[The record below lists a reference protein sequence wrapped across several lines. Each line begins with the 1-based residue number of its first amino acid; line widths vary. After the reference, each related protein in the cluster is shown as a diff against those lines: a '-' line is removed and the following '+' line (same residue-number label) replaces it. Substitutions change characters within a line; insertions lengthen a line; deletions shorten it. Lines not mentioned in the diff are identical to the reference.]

1 MKKTIGILAHVDAGK
16 TTLSDKLLYI
26 TGSVRTMG
34 QVNNKT
40 SNLDTNEIEKERGI
54 TIFADQSQFEYNGNT
69 YYFIDTPGHIDF
81 SPEAERSLMALD
93 YGILIVSGPDSVQSH
108 TTTLFNLLK
117 NYNIPVFIFINKADR
132 TDFNLANVI
141 ADIKSRLT
149 DNVVY
154 IDNIMDSAETVA
166 ENDEAFLDKYLLGD
180 YTQADVEKSLSD
192 LIKNRELYPILKGS
206 ALDDNSVKAFIDI
219 FDKLT
224 YTDYNENSD
233 FKAVAYKIRNADT
246 RLTFL
251 KCLSG
256 SINVKDE
263 LKFQQGEKINEI
275 RFYKGLKYEN
285 AMKAVAGDIF
295 AVTGLKTPVCGNIV
309 AVNNADIKPNDYY
322 LKSALEAGVS
332 ILDNTDVH
340 TVMKAFKVVESEEPS
355 LAVHFNSEN
364 SEILIYVM
372 GKIQLEVLQ
381 RQIKDRFN
389 ISVEFKPP
397 RVQYRET
404 IAKAVI
410 GYGHFEPMRHYAEV
424 RLRLEPGERGSGIT
438 YESLCDKERLAVH
451 WHKLIEKHI
460 YEKTHIGILTGS
472 PITDI
477 HIVLTDG
484 KDHLKHTEP
493 GDFREATYRAIRQ
506 GLEKAE
512 NVLLEPYYTIEIYTD
527 ADYIGR
533 VMSDIQRKRGTFAP
547 PLQKGNIVYLK
558 ARGPVSEFMDY
569 ASEFLAFTGGTGSL
583 NMFFDGYEPC
593 DEDIKNNVIAER
605 GYNKGADK
613 ANPSSSVFAAKGT
626 SFVAEWYE
634 CEEFMRTFR
643 EESI

>member
-16 TTLSDKLLYI
+16 TTLSDQLLYI

-40 SNLDTNEIEKERGI
+40 SNLDTNDIEKERGI
-54 TIFADQSQFEYNGNT
+54 TIFADQAQFDYNGNT

-81 SPEAERSLMALD
+81 SPEAERSLLALD
-93 YGILIVSGPDSVQSH
+93 YAILVVSGPDSVQSH
-108 TTTLFNLLK
+108 TTTLFNLLQR
-117 NYNIPVFIFINKADR
+117 YNIPTFIFVNKADR
-132 TDFNLANVI
+132 QDTNIDTVI
-141 ADIKSRLT
+141 DDIKSRLT
-149 DNVVY
+149 ENIIY
-154 IDNIMDSAETVA
+154 IDNIMDCAETVA
-166 ENDEAFLDKYLLGD
+166 ENSEEFLDKYLAGD
-180 YTQADVEKSLSD
+180 YTQLDIENTLSA
-192 LIKNRELYPILKGS
+192 LIKSRDIYPIIKGS
-206 ALDDNSVKAFIDI
+206 ALDDSSVTSFLEI

-224 YTDYNENSD
+224 FTNYDENAE
-233 FKAVAYKIRNADT
+233 FKAVVYKIRNIDT

-256 SINVKDE
+256 TLNVKDE
-263 LKFQQGEKINEI
+263 LKFDESEKINEI
-275 RFYKGLKYEN
+275 RFYKGLKFDS
-285 AMKAVAGDIF
+285 AKTAKAGDIF
-295 AVTGLKTPVCGNIV
+295 AVTGLKTPICGNTITLE
-309 AVNNADIKPNDYY
+309 NEDITSNAYY
-322 LKSALEAGVS
+322 LKSALEAGVN
-332 ILDNTDVH
+332 ILDDTDVH
-340 TVMKAFKVVESEEPS
+340 TVMKAFRLVESEEPS
-355 LAVHFNSEN
+355 LAVHFNSEAK
-364 SEILIYVM
+364 EILIYVM

-389 ISVEFKPP
+389 INIEFKPP

-404 IAKAVI
+404 ISKPVI

-424 RLRLEPGERGSGIT
+424 RFRLEPGPRGSGIT
-438 YESLCDKERLAVH
+438 YESVCDKERLATH

-506 GLEKAE
+506 GLEKAD

-527 ADYIGR
+527 SDFIGR
-533 VMSDIQRKRGTFAP
+533 VMSDIQRKRGTFEP
-547 PLQKGNIVYLK
+547 PMQKGNIVYLK

-569 ASEFLAFTGGTGSL
+569 NSEFLAFTGGTGSL

-593 DEDIKNNVIAER
+593 DDVIRDKVIEER
-605 GYNKGADK
+605 SYNKGADK

-634 CEEFMRTFR
+634 CEQYMRTFK
-643 EESI
+643 EEN

>member
-40 SNLDTNEIEKERGI
+40 SNLDTNDIEKERGI
-54 TIFADQSQFEYNGNT
+54 TIFADQAQFDYNGNT

-81 SPEAERSLMALD
+81 SPEAERSLFALD
-93 YGILIVSGPDSVQSH
+93 YAILVISGPDSVQSH

-117 NYNIPVFIFINKADR
+117 RYSIPTFIFVNKADR
-132 TDFNLANVI
+132 QDTNMDNVI
-141 ADIKSRLT
+141 EDIKSRLT
-149 DNVVY
+149 ENIVY
-154 IDNIMDSAETVA
+154 INNIMDCAETVA
-166 ENDEAFLDKYLLGD
+166 ENNDEFLDKYLSGE
-180 YTQADVEKSLSD
+180 YTQVDVENTLAK
-192 LIKNRELYPILKGS
+192 LIKLRDIYPIIKGS
-206 ALDDNSVKAFIDI
+206 AIDDNSVKSFLDI
-219 FDKLT
+219 FDRLT
-224 YTDYNENSD
+224 FTNYDENTD
-233 FKAVAYKIRNADT
+233 FKAVVYKIRNIDT

-256 SINVKDE
+256 RINVKDE
-263 LKFQQGEKINEI
+263 VKFENSEKINEI
-275 RFYKGLKYEN
+275 RFYTGLKFN
-285 AMKAVAGDIF
+285 SGKVAKAGDIF
-295 AVTGLKTPVCGNIV
+295 AVTGLKTPVCGNTIELE
-309 AVNNADIKPNDYY
+309 NTDIKSREYY
-322 LKSALEAGVS
+322 LKSALEAGVK

-340 TVMKAFKVVESEEPS
+340 RVMKVFKIVESEEPS
-355 LAVHFNSEN
+355 LSVHFDSEVK
-364 SEILIYVM
+364 EILIYVM

-381 RQIKDRFN
+381 RQIKDRFK
-389 ISVEFKPP
+389 IDIEFKPP

-404 IAKAVI
+404 ILKPVI

-424 RLRLEPGERGSGIT
+424 RFRLEPAPRGSGIT
-438 YESLCDKERLAVH
+438 YESICDKERLPSH

-506 GLEKAE
+506 GLEKAD
-512 NVLLEPYYTIEIYTD
+512 NVLLEPYYAIEIYTD
-527 ADYIGR
+527 SNFIGR
-533 VMSDIQRKRGTFAP
+533 VMSDIQRKRGTFEP
-547 PLQKGNIVYLK
+547 PLQKGSIVYLK

-569 ASEFLAFTGGTGSL
+569 NSEFLAFTGGTGSL

-593 DEDIKNNVIAER
+593 DNVIRDKVIEER
-605 GYNKGADK
+605 AYNKGADK
-613 ANPSSSVFAAKGT
+613 ENPSSSVFAAKGT

-634 CEEFMRTFR
+634 CEQYMRTFK
-643 EESI
+643 EEI

>member
-16 TTLSDKLLYI
+16 TTLSDQLLYI

-40 SNLDTNEIEKERGI
+40 SNLDTNDIEKERGI
-54 TIFADQSQFEYNGNT
+54 TIFADQAQFDYNGNT

-81 SPEAERSLMALD
+81 SPEAERSLLALD
-93 YGILIVSGPDSVQSH
+93 YAILVVSGPDSVQSH
-108 TTTLFNLLK
+108 TTTLFNLLQR
-117 NYNIPVFIFINKADR
+117 YNIPTFIFVNKADR
-132 TDFNLANVI
+132 QDTNIDTVI
-141 ADIKSRLT
+141 DDIKSRLT
-149 DNVVY
+149 ENIIY
-154 IDNIMDSAETVA
+154 IDNIMDCAETVA
-166 ENDEAFLDKYLLGD
+166 ENSEEFLDKYLAGD
-180 YTQADVEKSLSD
+180 YTQLDIENTLSA
-192 LIKNRELYPILKGS
+192 LIKSREIYPIIKGS
-206 ALDDNSVKAFIDI
+206 ALDDSSVTNFLEI

-224 YTDYNENSD
+224 FTNYDENAD
-233 FKAVAYKIRNADT
+233 FKAVVYKIRNIDT

-256 SINVKDE
+256 TLNVKDE
-263 LKFQQGEKINEI
+263 LKFDESEKINEI
-275 RFYKGLKYEN
+275 RFYKGLKFDSSQT
-285 AMKAVAGDIF
+285 AKAGDIF
-295 AVTGLKTPVCGNIV
+295 AVTGLKTPICGNTITFE
-309 AVNNADIKPNDYY
+309 NEDITSNAYY
-322 LKSALEAGVS
+322 LKSALEAGVN
-332 ILDNTDVH
+332 ILDDTDVH
-340 TVMKAFKVVESEEPS
+340 TVMKAFRLVESEEPS
-355 LAVHFNSEN
+355 LAVHFNSEAK
-364 SEILIYVM
+364 EILIYVM

-389 ISVEFKPP
+389 INIEFKPP

-404 IAKAVI
+404 ISKPVI

-424 RLRLEPGERGSGIT
+424 RFRLEPGPRGSGIT
-438 YESLCDKERLAVH
+438 YESVCDKERLATH

-506 GLEKAE
+506 GLEKAD

-527 ADYIGR
+527 SDFIGR
-533 VMSDIQRKRGTFAP
+533 VMSDIQRKRGTFEP
-547 PLQKGNIVYLK
+547 PMQKGNIVYLK

-569 ASEFLAFTGGTGSL
+569 NSEFLAFTGGTGSL

-593 DEDIKNNVIAER
+593 DDVIRDKVIEER
-605 GYNKGADK
+605 SYNKGADK

-634 CEEFMRTFR
+634 CEQYMRTFK
-643 EESI
+643 EEE